1 MGLVDYGSD
10 DDQED
15 QSQNEV
21 VPRVPLPA
29 RFHDIYHTPPRAG
42 SEFHNGRV
50 RTMPHIEGKWP
61 SHVYFDW
68 TPTNSEYALLS
79 RVTDLLHIE
88 SLVIN
93 ELGVQLPLH
102 ISLSDTLMLDTE
114 DREPF
119 MSALNRS
126 IVGGSSPPLRLRLQ
140 WPPIALTNATKTR
153 TFIALRV
160 HGPHAALAADI
171 AARVSTVCRQFDQP
185 VLESHVLHVSIGW
198 VEGAVGV
205 DSVVDQGGALAG
217 DGAWASSAVN
227 AMELVVDGVK
237 ARIGRQVHFVPLQG
251 HA

>member
-1 MGLVDYGSD
+1 MGLVDYDSD
-10 DDQED
+10 DDQQ
-15 QSQNEV
+15 QSYSEV
-21 VPRVPLPA
+21 VPPRVPLPA

-50 RTMPHIEGKWP
+50 RTMPHVEGKWP

-68 TPTNSEYALLS
+68 MPSNSEYALLS
-79 RVTDLLHIE
+79 RVTDLLHIN

-119 MSALNRS
+119 INALNRS
-126 IVGGSSPPLRLRLQ
+126 IVGSFSGPLRLRLQ

-160 HGPHAALAADI
+160 QGPHAALAADI
-171 AARVSTVCRQFDQP
+171 AAQVSTVCRQFDQP
-185 VLESHVLHVSIGW
+185 VLESQVLHVSIGW
-198 VEGAVGV
+198 VEGAVGI
-205 DSVVDQGGALAG
+205 DSVVDQDQG
-217 DGAWASSAVN
+217 GAWASSAVN
-227 AMELVVDGVK
+227 AMELSVDGVK

-251 HA
+251 HPA